1 MAASQVKKAWKTSTG
16 QDRYRRGLY
25 THYWRITPYP
35 AMSVFDA
42 PNAMMACTRR
52 SRSNTPLQ
60 ALTLLNGEAFH
71 EMAQAL
77 AKRVMDEGGQ
87 TPDSRLQ
94 YAFRLTH
101 ARRPSLAE
109 FARLRTLLND
119 EKDDLATHPG
129 DASKLAP
136 TPELASWTAL
146 ARVLLNTDEF
156 ITRE

>member
-1 MAASQVKKAWKTSTG
+1 MDASQVKKTWKTSEG
-16 QDRYRRGLY
+16 PDRYRRGLY
-25 THYWRITPYP
+25 TQYWRITPHP

-52 SRSNTPLQ
+52 TRSNTPLQ

-77 AKRVMDEGGQ
+77 AKRIVTEGGPA
-87 TPDSRLQ
+87 TESRVE

-101 ARRPSLAE
+101 ARKPSASE
-109 FARLRTLLND
+109 AGRLRTLFNA
-119 EKDDLATHPG
+119 EKDDLATHPE
-129 DASKLAP
+129 DAGKLAADP
-136 TPELASWTAL
+136 LLAPWTAL